1 MAEQIIFKAENNY
14 NQLQIYLNKIKV
26 KNILLVCESFIS
38 QLQINDWF
46 KTLESSSEISLF
58 RFSDFQTNPQ
68 YSSVVAGVELFR
80 QSKCDCIIAV
90 GGGSAIDVA
99 KCIKLFS
106 NMDPNKNYLDQVI
119 IPNNIKL
126 IAIPTTAGTGSES
139 TRFAVIYYE
148 ETKQSISDDSCI
160 PSFVLFDSSAI
171 NTLPAYYRKASM
183 LDALCH
189 AIESFWSVN
198 STEESRKYSRQALQ
212 CILEN
217 MDEYLRNDEI
227 ANMFMLK
234 AANLAGRAIN
244 IAQTTAGHAMCYK
257 LTSFYGIAHGHACAL
272 CVAKLWGYMI
282 DHGDECIDPRGKLY
296 LQRIFQDIADAMG
309 CSAASEAPVI
319 FQNILNRLE
328 LPVPCPKEEDYFV
341 LINSVNSVRMK
352 NNPVK
357 LSREAI
363 DMIYHQILE
372 GNY

>member
-217 MDEYLRNDEI
+217 MDEYLQNDEI

-244 IAQTTAGHAMCYK
+244 IAQTTACHAMCYK

-309 CSAASEAPVI
+309 CSAVSEAPVI

-328 LPVPCPKEEDYFV
+328 LPVPCPKEEDYSV

-357 LSREAI
+357 LSGEAI